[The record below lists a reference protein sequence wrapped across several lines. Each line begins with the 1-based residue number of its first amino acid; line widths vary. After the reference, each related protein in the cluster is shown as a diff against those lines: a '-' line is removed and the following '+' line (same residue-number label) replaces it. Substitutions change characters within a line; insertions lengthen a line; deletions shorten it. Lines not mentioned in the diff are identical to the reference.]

1 MYSQSYKTDAMELD
15 IDYRSNHFAS
25 INEDFPNLADDQF
38 PNHM

>member
-1 MYSQSYKTDAMELD
+1 MELD